1 MPGSKLTWA
10 YTYRRGFAFSLA
22 GFPPFKLGY
31 FLRYSLALNYSLDI
45 LLHSDTIK
53 RLEGAGWWCSSHGLP
68 PMRSIPHAIDLVPG
82 ASFPNL
88 PAYRML
94 PAFSFQPLALTSFSS
109 RAPYHL
115 GILFSYVVFQHLIQ
129 WCQAPSALMLRL
141 ALLLLL
147 YLFNKCMAGGNK
159 KKKVFFH

>member
-1 MPGSKLTWA
+1 MPS
-10 YTYRRGFAFSLA
+10 TY
-22 GFPPFKLGY
+22 
-31 FLRYSLALNYSLDI
+31 
-45 LLHSDTIK
+45 
-53 RLEGAGWWCSSHGLP
+53 
-68 PMRSIPHAIDLVPG
+68 LVPG

-109 RAPYHL
+109 RAPSHL

-141 ALLLLL
+141 ALLLL
-147 YLFNKCMAGGNK
+147 
-159 KKKVFFH
+159 

>member
-53 RLEGAGWWCSSHGLP
+53 RLEGAGW
-68 PMRSIPHAIDLVPG
+68 
-82 ASFPNL
+82 
-88 PAYRML
+88 
-94 PAFSFQPLALTSFSS
+94 
-109 RAPYHL
+109 
-115 GILFSYVVFQHLIQ
+115 
-129 WCQAPSALMLRL
+129 
-141 ALLLLL
+141 
-147 YLFNKCMAGGNK
+147 
-159 KKKVFFH
+159 

>member
-1 MPGSKLTWA
+1 
-10 YTYRRGFAFSLA
+10 
-22 GFPPFKLGY
+22 
-31 FLRYSLALNYSLDI
+31 
-45 LLHSDTIK
+45 
-53 RLEGAGWWCSSHGLP
+53 
-68 PMRSIPHAIDLVPG
+68 MRSIPHAIDLVPG